1 MAQLK
6 STLITGTLDVTGAIS
21 QKGIALS
28 NTYLG
33 KTDTATN
40 SAKLN
45 NQDPSY
51 YLAWANITDKPTNLV
66 TTNSNGKIPESYL
79 PSYVDDVI
87 EGYYYNNKFYKESSH
102 TTVITAESGKIYI
115 DLATNKTYR

>member
-45 NQDPSY
+45 NKEPSY
-51 YLAWANITDKPTNLV
+51 YL
-66 TTNSNGKIPESYL
+66 E
-79 PSYVDDVI
+79 
-87 EGYYYNNKFYKESSH
+87 
-102 TTVITAESGKIYI
+102 
-115 DLATNKTYR
+115 